1 MIRGTGRAL
10 RGKMSN
16 LKGLIRALKAEEKER
31 VRERKREIEREKERE
46 RKMREREREIDIF
59 DSLTS

>member
-31 VRERKREIEREKERE
+31 VRERKREIERERE
-46 RKMREREREIDIF
+46 RKRGRER
-59 DSLTS
+59 